1 MSLSQKIKAFIV
13 NRNLLTTLKNTV
25 DFLLKEPRIDV
36 IIFDQQSDYAPL
48 LEYYKT
54 VNATVV
60 YSPTNAGPH
69 SVWGE
74 TLKGYFNTDPFI
86 VADSDCIYDGVPSDW
101 LDKMLNVLNTTT
113 VFKVGFS
120 LNIEDLPDSEVG
132 KQAKEWEAKYWTK
145 KIELGWDAHIDT
157 TFALYRPYS
166 GFSYDAVRLDKP
178 YCINHV
184 PWYLTNKNIT
194 DEWRYY
200 LNTASSVSTWGTKL
214 KTIINNMNYHEVN
227 RFGMSFN
234 VVDTPLNSKF
244 WVDHYTGWQQSTFDF
259 IIPRLDKDKTFID
272 IGAWIGPISLVAAQ
286 FSKQCIC
293 FEPDPV
299 ANKEFADNIKLNNI
313 NNIILEDKA
322 ISMSLEL
329 SIGSAVLGESIT
341 RDSCTENAIVVGCMT
356 PSDIFNKYDI
366 KGNEIS
372 VIKIDIE
379 GHEQQLLK
387 EHSVLWELNIPMH
400 ISLHPGWAT
409 DKEKYFRDIIPFLVK
424 KNIDITNLHERGNF
438 FDVTFK

>member
-1 MSLSQKIKAFIV
+1 MNSSQKIKAFIV

-25 DFLLKEPRIDV
+25 DFLLKEPRIEV
-36 IIFDQQSDYAPL
+36 IIFDQQSTYQPL

-60 YSPTNAGPH
+60 YSKVNGGPH

-74 TLKGYFNTDPFI
+74 ELKGYFNSNPFI
-86 VADSDCIYDGVPSDW
+86 VTDSDCIYDAVPSDW
-101 LDKMLNVLNTTT
+101 LDKMLDVLNTTS

-120 LNIEDLPDSEVG
+120 LNLEDLPDTEVA
-132 KQAKEWEAKYWTK
+132 KQAADWESKYWTK
-145 KIELGWDAHIDT
+145 RQDIGWDAHIDT

-166 GFSYDAVRLDKP
+166 GFSYDAIRLDKP

-184 PWYLTNKNIT
+184 PWYLTNENIT
-194 DEWRYY
+194 PEWKYY
-200 LNTASSVSTWGTKL
+200 LNTASAVSTWGTKL
-214 KTIINNMNYHEVN
+214 KSTLNMNTREIN

-234 VVDTPLNSKF
+234 VIDTPLNSKF
-244 WVDHYTGWQQSTFDF
+244 WADYYPGWEQATYDF
-259 IIPRLDKDKTFID
+259 IIPRLDKDKTFLD
-272 IGAWIGPISLVAAQ
+272 IGAWIGPISLIAAQ

-299 ANKEFADNIKLNNI
+299 AYKEFAENIKANNF

-322 ISMSLEL
+322 ISL
-329 SIGSAVLGESIT
+329 SETLTIGAATLGESIT
-341 RDSCTENAIVVGCMT
+341 RDSSTENAITVSCMT
-356 PSDIFNKYDI
+356 PNDIFNKFDI
-366 KGNEIS
+366 KGNDVS

-379 GHEQQLLK
+379 GHEQHLLK
-387 EHSVLWELNIPMH
+387 EHSLLWELNIPMH
-400 ISLHPGWAT
+400 ISLHPGWAA
-409 DKEKYFRDIIPFLVK
+409 DKEQYFRDIIPFLSK
-424 KNIDITNLHERGNF
+424 KNIDTSNIYARGDF